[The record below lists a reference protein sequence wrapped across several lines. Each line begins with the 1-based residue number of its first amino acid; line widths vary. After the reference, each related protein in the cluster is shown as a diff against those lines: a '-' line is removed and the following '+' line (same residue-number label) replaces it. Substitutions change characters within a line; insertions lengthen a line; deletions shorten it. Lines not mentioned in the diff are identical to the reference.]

1 VTTDS
6 DGGAGV
12 VVAVEPDCGTV
23 GVVTLGTELSVGASV
38 VGASVFSVIGGVV
51 GSEIVKE
58 RMTSTASAYVA
69 LPAALAVNVQ
79 VPTVSIV
86 TSSPV
91 TVQTSSVVDV
101 STTGRFESEV
111 AVITNGVEEN
121 SRSTGLVNEMV
132 WATRGLTTVD
142 ASDDAVVVD
151 PFVAVVVNV

>member
-1 VTTDS
+1 
-6 DGGAGV
+6 
-12 VVAVEPDCGTV
+12 
-23 GVVTLGTELSVGASV
+23 V

-86 TSSPV
+86 TSSPA

-101 STTGRFESEV
+101 STTERFESDV
-111 AVITNGVEEN
+111 VVTTKGVDEN
-121 SRSTGLVNEMV
+121 SRSVGPVNEMV
-132 WATRGLTTVD
+132 WAVTGLTTVD
-142 ASDDAVVVD
+142 AGDDAVVVD